1 MKKIFLSLI
10 AIGFLSGC
18 SASNNDTKNSSTHES
33 YKDSSGSSVS
43 STIIKPSTTVSS
55 SSITRPS
62 TTDTSSSTSNSN
74 HTTSSSSQVSL
85 ISNEEDAKEA
95 IKQKYGFSDADTR
108 LTFWEM
114 IGSDYL
120 FKAQSEAAIANGGTG
135 TLGFYRVAPDGEVYD
150 ADSTGEI
157 YQ

>member
-1 MKKIFLSLI
+1 MKKIFLYLI

-18 SASNNDTKNSSTHES
+18 SANNNDTKNSSTHES
-33 YKDSSGSSVS
+33 YKDSSSSYVRS
-43 STIIKPSTTVSS
+43 SITKSSTTV
-55 SSITRPS
+55 
-62 TTDTSSSTSNSN
+62 TSSSTSSSN

-95 IKQKYGFSDADTR
+95 IKQKYGFSADTR

-135 TLGFYRVAPDGEVYD
+135 TLGFYRVTPDGEVYD